1 MGESRRSCYHR
12 KPYRTAPIL
21 AAVLTLSLTT
31 MTQNFFQT
39 FILLLLVTDPFGN
52 VSLFVHALKRVPIER
67 RWKVVVRE
75 CMIAFGILL
84 LFMFFG
90 RHFLNA
96 LQLSEV
102 ALRIGGGVILFLI
115 AMRMVFPQP
124 NAGNSDH
131 EMGGEPFIVPLA
143 IPALAGPSALATVLL
158 FSSHEVDEVIAHVA
172 GLTAVAVV
180 WLAVFLC
187 AERLQ
192 RALGPRVMTAF
203 ERLMGL
209 ILTAMAIEMLLAGIR
224 AFLKSV

>member
-1 MGESRRSCYHR
+1 
-12 KPYRTAPIL
+12 
-21 AAVLTLSLTT
+21 

-52 VSLFVHALKRVPIER
+52 VSLFVNALKRVPVAR

-75 CMIAFGILL
+75 CAIAFGILL
-84 LFMFFG
+84 VFMFFG
-90 RHFLNA
+90 RHFLKA
-96 LQLSEV
+96 MQLSEV

-124 NAGNSDH
+124 SNGNAEADLAD
-131 EMGGEPFIVPLA
+131 EPFIVPLA

-158 FSSHEVDEVIAHVA
+158 FSSHEVNEVIAHVA
-172 GLTAVAVV
+172 GLSAVAVV
-180 WLAVFLC
+180 WLVVFLS

-224 AFLKSV
+224 AFLKSI